1 MTEFLIK
8 TLARILI
15 GSDAFTQIL
24 NLVQKWAA
32 AQISGA
38 EKREGV
44 LGDIEVLG
52 LTITESAARLG
63 LELAVTYFK
72 RKAS

>member
-1 MTEFLIK
+1 MLF
-8 TLARILI
+8 R
-15 GSDAFTQIL
+15 SL